1 MRFDGAASINEG
13 SQTSSISPG
22 NQYHRAEVSTNRQQM
37 QIMEQEDER
46 DSEDPDEPEDSQIME
61 DRYKEFDPQLDQ
73 RIEAIKRQ
81 VGSSS

>member
-1 MRFDGAASINEG
+1 
-13 SQTSSISPG
+13 
-22 NQYHRAEVSTNRQQM
+22 M